1 MSRAPPRWGR
11 GRRKVRRVG
20 QRKSEV
26 VRVSAPDS
34 FTVTDHSHGL
44 GAEDLGHVERGVEG
58 DVGHHVED
66 GDEEAGEDDGPGE
79 VSHGVLHLLDD
90 KVEVVPA
97 VVGKEAGV
105 EGEGDLGQVRLR
117 LLPGEVFSLEKKT
130 EKKKTE
136 KKTSEKKTTKKKTT
150 EKKTSELEDPA
161 IPDLAI
167 AQLDE
172 SCHDDDEEC
181 EQFGVG
187 KDILRRDG

>member
-1 MSRAPPRWGR
+1 M
-11 GRRKVRRVG
+11 
-20 QRKSEV
+20 
-26 VRVSAPDS
+26 RVSAPDS
-34 FTVTDHSHGL
+34 CTVTDHSHGL
-44 GAEDLGHVERGVEG
+44 GAEDLRHIERGVEG

-79 VSHGVLHLLDD
+79 VSHGVLHLLDHE
-90 KVEVVPA
+90 VEVVPA

-130 EKKKTE
+130 TEKKKT
-136 KKTSEKKTTKKKTT
+136 EKKTTKKKTT
-150 EKKTSELEDPA
+150 EKKTTEKKTTKKKTSEKKTSEKKTSELEDPA
-161 IPDLAI
+161 IPDLAMT
-167 AQLDE
+167 QLNE

-187 KDILRRDG
+187 KDILHRDG

>member
-26 VRVSAPDS
+26 VRVSEPDS
-34 FTVTDHSHGL
+34 CTVTDHSHGL

-90 KVEVVPA
+90 EVEVVPA

-130 EKKKTE
+130 TEKKKTE
-136 KKTSEKKTTKKKTT
+136 KKTTK
-150 EKKTSELEDPA
+150 KKTSELEDPA
-161 IPDLAI
+161 IPDLAMS
-167 AQLDE
+167 QLNE

-187 KDILRRDG
+187 KDILHRDG